1 VEEVGGM
8 KRGSVS
14 WYFREPVTRLNF
26 CSLRDSD
33 FLVVFDVSQRSAV
46 GGMTNF
52 SDSLGSLALVFPMR
66 SVQKSLTRVTVEEGR
81 VLVAIVP
88 LIAIAERDCPS
99 QRTRAH
105 KTSFKEC
112 CMMVKWGWMGMWR
125 RVGGGEQFGK
135 DEVVGGVFEVRGDVD
150 RWC

>member
-1 VEEVGGM
+1 M

-14 WYFREPVTRLNF
+14 WYFREPVMRLNF
-26 CSLRDSD
+26 CSLRDSA

-66 SVQKSLTRVTVEEGR
+66 SVQKSLTRVTVDEGR
-81 VLVAIVP
+81 VLVDIVP
-88 LIAIAERDCPS
+88 LIAERDCPS

-112 CMMVKWGWMGMWR
+112 CM
-125 RVGGGEQFGK
+125 GE
-135 DEVVGGVFEVRGDVD
+135 
-150 RWC
+150 